1 MYSTQINLIVKLLT
15 TMKLLNT
22 YLKHKFKQYT
32 YTNFKIYFSAHRFYY
47 NYNR

>member
-22 YLKHKFKQYT
+22 YLKHKFKQ
-32 YTNFKIYFSAHRFYY
+32 
-47 NYNR
+47 